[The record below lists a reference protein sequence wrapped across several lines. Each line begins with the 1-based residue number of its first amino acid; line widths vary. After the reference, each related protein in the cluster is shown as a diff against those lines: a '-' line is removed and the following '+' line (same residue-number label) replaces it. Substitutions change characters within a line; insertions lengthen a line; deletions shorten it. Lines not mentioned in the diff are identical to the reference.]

1 MIEREKL
8 QHLIENIGI
17 PKLCLILL
25 LGISLIIV
33 SIPSGKT
40 KKNAQS
46 TETTAKED
54 STDLYVKKQER
65 RLVNA
70 LKHVEGVGKVKV
82 MITVNSSKEAVVNK
96 DSPYEQSSSEKEKT
110 VKEDEQTILV
120 EEDGKKVP
128 YVIKEVEPVVEGVV
142 VVAQGG
148 GNDIIKNQIVEAK
161 SCIEKYQKY
170 AQQAIDPELKNLFEQ
185 LHKKEQTH
193 YDSLTQVL
201 DGTVPSSDCND
212 SDGRDYE
219 PRAIYTAASQS
230 EDKMHDAFLATDAI
244 GTEKLVSGEYNTN
257 VFMFGDS
264 DLRKLMADIQVEEQ
278 NHAEMLYKYKTANG
292 MQ

>member
-40 KKNAQS
+40 KKNTQS
-46 TETTAKED
+46 SETTAKED

-110 VKEDEQTILV
+110 V

-148 GNDIIKNQIVEAK
+148 GNDIIKNQIVEAVSVLFHISSYK
-161 SCIEKYQKY
+161 VKV
-170 AQQAIDPELKNLFEQ
+170 LKME
-185 LHKKEQTH
+185 
-193 YDSLTQVL
+193 DS
-201 DGTVPSSDCND
+201 
-212 SDGRDYE
+212 
-219 PRAIYTAASQS
+219 
-230 EDKMHDAFLATDAI
+230 
-244 GTEKLVSGEYNTN
+244 
-257 VFMFGDS
+257 
-264 DLRKLMADIQVEEQ
+264 
-278 NHAEMLYKYKTANG
+278 
-292 MQ
+292 

>member
-25 LGISLIIV
+25 LGVSLIIV

-54 STDLYVKKQER
+54 STDLYVKKQEK

-96 DSPYEQSSSEKEKT
+96 DSPY
-110 VKEDEQTILV
+110 EQTILV

-148 GNDIIKNQIVEAK
+148 GNDIIKNQIVEAVSVLFHISSYK
-161 SCIEKYQKY
+161 VKV
-170 AQQAIDPELKNLFEQ
+170 LKME
-185 LHKKEQTH
+185 
-193 YDSLTQVL
+193 DS
-201 DGTVPSSDCND
+201 
-212 SDGRDYE
+212 
-219 PRAIYTAASQS
+219 
-230 EDKMHDAFLATDAI
+230 
-244 GTEKLVSGEYNTN
+244 
-257 VFMFGDS
+257 
-264 DLRKLMADIQVEEQ
+264 
-278 NHAEMLYKYKTANG
+278 
-292 MQ
+292 

>member
-40 KKNAQS
+40 KKNTQS

-70 LKHVEGVGKVKV
+70 LRHVEGVGKVKV

-96 DSPYEQSSSEKEKT
+96 DSPYEQNFCWKTGYTEICRCFSSSGSTKRNIHHKINIYERGNC
-110 VKEDEQTILV
+110 ICR
-120 EEDGKKVP
+120 KK
-128 YVIKEVEPVVEGVV
+128 
-142 VVAQGG
+142 
-148 GNDIIKNQIVEAK
+148 
-161 SCIEKYQKY
+161 
-170 AQQAIDPELKNLFEQ
+170 F
-185 LHKKEQTH
+185 
-193 YDSLTQVL
+193 
-201 DGTVPSSDCND
+201 
-212 SDGRDYE
+212 
-219 PRAIYTAASQS
+219 
-230 EDKMHDAFLATDAI
+230 
-244 GTEKLVSGEYNTN
+244 KL
-257 VFMFGDS
+257 
-264 DLRKLMADIQVEEQ
+264 
-278 NHAEMLYKYKTANG
+278 
-292 MQ
+292 

>member
-25 LGISLIIV
+25 LGVSLIIV

-54 STDLYVKKQER
+54 STDLYVKKQEK

-82 MITVNSSKEAVVNK
+82 MITVNSSKEG
-96 DSPYEQSSSEKEKT
+96 PYEQSSSEKEKT
-110 VKEDEQTILV
+110 VKEDEQTVLV

-148 GNDIIKNQIVEAK
+148 GNDIIKNQIVEAVSVLFHISSYK
-161 SCIEKYQKY
+161 VKV
-170 AQQAIDPELKNLFEQ
+170 LKME
-185 LHKKEQTH
+185 
-193 YDSLTQVL
+193 DS
-201 DGTVPSSDCND
+201 
-212 SDGRDYE
+212 
-219 PRAIYTAASQS
+219 
-230 EDKMHDAFLATDAI
+230 
-244 GTEKLVSGEYNTN
+244 
-257 VFMFGDS
+257 
-264 DLRKLMADIQVEEQ
+264 
-278 NHAEMLYKYKTANG
+278 
-292 MQ
+292 

>member
-40 KKNAQS
+40 KKNTQS
-46 TETTAKED
+46 TETTAKE
-54 STDLYVKKQER
+54 QER

-110 VKEDEQTILV
+110 VKEDEQTVLV

-148 GNDIIKNQIVEAK
+148 GNDIIKNQIVEAVSVLFHISSYK
-161 SCIEKYQKY
+161 VKV
-170 AQQAIDPELKNLFEQ
+170 LKME
-185 LHKKEQTH
+185 
-193 YDSLTQVL
+193 DS
-201 DGTVPSSDCND
+201 
-212 SDGRDYE
+212 
-219 PRAIYTAASQS
+219 
-230 EDKMHDAFLATDAI
+230 
-244 GTEKLVSGEYNTN
+244 
-257 VFMFGDS
+257 
-264 DLRKLMADIQVEEQ
+264 
-278 NHAEMLYKYKTANG
+278 
-292 MQ
+292 

>member
-40 KKNAQS
+40 KKNTQS

-82 MITVNSSKEAVVNK
+82 MITVNSSK
-96 DSPYEQSSSEKEKT
+96 DEQSSSEKEKT
-110 VKEDEQTILV
+110 VKEDEQTVLV

-148 GNDIIKNQIVEAK
+148 GNDIIKNQIVEAVSVLFHISSYK
-161 SCIEKYQKY
+161 VKV
-170 AQQAIDPELKNLFEQ
+170 LKME
-185 LHKKEQTH
+185 
-193 YDSLTQVL
+193 DS
-201 DGTVPSSDCND
+201 
-212 SDGRDYE
+212 
-219 PRAIYTAASQS
+219 
-230 EDKMHDAFLATDAI
+230 
-244 GTEKLVSGEYNTN
+244 
-257 VFMFGDS
+257 
-264 DLRKLMADIQVEEQ
+264 
-278 NHAEMLYKYKTANG
+278 
-292 MQ
+292 

>member
-40 KKNAQS
+40 KKNTQS
-46 TETTAKED
+46 SETTAKED

-96 DSPYEQSSSEKEKT
+96 DSPYEQSSSEKE
-110 VKEDEQTILV
+110 DEQTILV

-148 GNDIIKNQIVEAK
+148 GNDIIKNQIVEAVSVLFHISSYK
-161 SCIEKYQKY
+161 VKV
-170 AQQAIDPELKNLFEQ
+170 LKME
-185 LHKKEQTH
+185 
-193 YDSLTQVL
+193 DS
-201 DGTVPSSDCND
+201 
-212 SDGRDYE
+212 
-219 PRAIYTAASQS
+219 
-230 EDKMHDAFLATDAI
+230 
-244 GTEKLVSGEYNTN
+244 
-257 VFMFGDS
+257 
-264 DLRKLMADIQVEEQ
+264 
-278 NHAEMLYKYKTANG
+278 
-292 MQ
+292 

>member
-25 LGISLIIV
+25 LGILIIV

-54 STDLYVKKQER
+54 STDLYVKKQEK

-110 VKEDEQTILV
+110 VKEDEQTVLV

-148 GNDIIKNQIVEAK
+148 GNDIIKNQIVEAVSVLFHISSYK
-161 SCIEKYQKY
+161 VKV
-170 AQQAIDPELKNLFEQ
+170 LKME
-185 LHKKEQTH
+185 
-193 YDSLTQVL
+193 DS
-201 DGTVPSSDCND
+201 
-212 SDGRDYE
+212 
-219 PRAIYTAASQS
+219 
-230 EDKMHDAFLATDAI
+230 
-244 GTEKLVSGEYNTN
+244 
-257 VFMFGDS
+257 
-264 DLRKLMADIQVEEQ
+264 
-278 NHAEMLYKYKTANG
+278 
-292 MQ
+292 

>member
-40 KKNAQS
+40 KKNTQS
-46 TETTAKED
+46 SETTAKED

-110 VKEDEQTILV
+110 VKEDEQ
-120 EEDGKKVP
+120 
-128 YVIKEVEPVVEGVV
+128 IKEVEPVVEGVV

-148 GNDIIKNQIVEAK
+148 GNDIIKNQIVEAVSVLFHISSYK
-161 SCIEKYQKY
+161 VKV
-170 AQQAIDPELKNLFEQ
+170 LKME
-185 LHKKEQTH
+185 
-193 YDSLTQVL
+193 DS
-201 DGTVPSSDCND
+201 
-212 SDGRDYE
+212 
-219 PRAIYTAASQS
+219 
-230 EDKMHDAFLATDAI
+230 
-244 GTEKLVSGEYNTN
+244 
-257 VFMFGDS
+257 
-264 DLRKLMADIQVEEQ
+264 
-278 NHAEMLYKYKTANG
+278 
-292 MQ
+292 

>member
-25 LGISLIIV
+25 LGVSLIIV

-96 DSPYEQSSSEKEKT
+96 DSPYEQSSSEIITHFPDTSDAVRLNQSRLRFRPCPHLHSCKHPLSESFHPADT
-110 VKEDEQTILV
+110 FAAEQH
-120 EEDGKKVP
+120 P
-128 YVIKEVEPVVEGVV
+128 
-142 VVAQGG
+142 
-148 GNDIIKNQIVEAK
+148 
-161 SCIEKYQKY
+161 
-170 AQQAIDPELKNLFEQ
+170 Q
-185 LHKKEQTH
+185 L
-193 YDSLTQVL
+193 
-201 DGTVPSSDCND
+201 
-212 SDGRDYE
+212 
-219 PRAIYTAASQS
+219 
-230 EDKMHDAFLATDAI
+230 
-244 GTEKLVSGEYNTN
+244 
-257 VFMFGDS
+257 
-264 DLRKLMADIQVEEQ
+264 
-278 NHAEMLYKYKTANG
+278 
-292 MQ
+292 

>member
-40 KKNAQS
+40 KKNTQS

-82 MITVNSSKEAVVNK
+82 MITVNSSKEAVV
-96 DSPYEQSSSEKEKT
+96 
-110 VKEDEQTILV
+110 
-120 EEDGKKVP
+120 EDGKKVP

-148 GNDIIKNQIVEAK
+148 GNDIIKNQIVEAVSVLFHISSYK
-161 SCIEKYQKY
+161 VKV
-170 AQQAIDPELKNLFEQ
+170 LKME
-185 LHKKEQTH
+185 
-193 YDSLTQVL
+193 DS
-201 DGTVPSSDCND
+201 
-212 SDGRDYE
+212 
-219 PRAIYTAASQS
+219 
-230 EDKMHDAFLATDAI
+230 
-244 GTEKLVSGEYNTN
+244 
-257 VFMFGDS
+257 
-264 DLRKLMADIQVEEQ
+264 
-278 NHAEMLYKYKTANG
+278 
-292 MQ
+292 

>member
-110 VKEDEQTILV
+110 VKEEEQTVLI
-120 EEDGKKVP
+120 EEDGKCHS
-128 YVIKEVEPVVEGVV
+128 I
-142 VVAQGG
+142 
-148 GNDIIKNQIVEAK
+148 
-161 SCIEKYQKY
+161 CF
-170 AQQAIDPELKNLFEQ
+170 QQNMNMVWFSIDLQYMKASLICNVTDPFINSI
-185 LHKKEQTH
+185 T
-193 YDSLTQVL
+193 DSV
-201 DGTVPSSDCND
+201 N
-212 SDGRDYE
+212 
-219 PRAIYTAASQS
+219 
-230 EDKMHDAFLATDAI
+230 
-244 GTEKLVSGEYNTN
+244 
-257 VFMFGDS
+257 
-264 DLRKLMADIQVEEQ
+264 
-278 NHAEMLYKYKTANG
+278 
-292 MQ
+292 

>member
-40 KKNAQS
+40 KKNTQS
-46 TETTAKED
+46 SETTAKED

-110 VKEDEQTILV
+110 VKE
-120 EEDGKKVP
+120 
-128 YVIKEVEPVVEGVV
+128 VEPVVEGVV

-148 GNDIIKNQIVEAK
+148 GNDIIKNQIVEAVSVLFHISSYK
-161 SCIEKYQKY
+161 VKV
-170 AQQAIDPELKNLFEQ
+170 LKME
-185 LHKKEQTH
+185 
-193 YDSLTQVL
+193 DS
-201 DGTVPSSDCND
+201 
-212 SDGRDYE
+212 
-219 PRAIYTAASQS
+219 
-230 EDKMHDAFLATDAI
+230 
-244 GTEKLVSGEYNTN
+244 
-257 VFMFGDS
+257 
-264 DLRKLMADIQVEEQ
+264 
-278 NHAEMLYKYKTANG
+278 
-292 MQ
+292 

>member
-40 KKNAQS
+40 KKNTQS

-54 STDLYVKKQER
+54 STDLYVKKQEK

-70 LKHVEGVGKVKV
+70 LKGVGKVKV

-110 VKEDEQTILV
+110 VKEDEQTVLV
-120 EEDGKKVP
+120 EEDEKKVP

-148 GNDIIKNQIVEAK
+148 GNDIIKNQIVEAVSVLFHISSYK
-161 SCIEKYQKY
+161 VKV
-170 AQQAIDPELKNLFEQ
+170 LKME
-185 LHKKEQTH
+185 
-193 YDSLTQVL
+193 DS
-201 DGTVPSSDCND
+201 
-212 SDGRDYE
+212 
-219 PRAIYTAASQS
+219 
-230 EDKMHDAFLATDAI
+230 
-244 GTEKLVSGEYNTN
+244 
-257 VFMFGDS
+257 
-264 DLRKLMADIQVEEQ
+264 
-278 NHAEMLYKYKTANG
+278 
-292 MQ
+292 